1 MNIYSG
7 IPLRTG
13 KAQRVIF
20 IKTSLFERKNLERKK
35 MANLLQLKY
44 SEISAIINEMNSEQ
58 QKIMEAYNKTKSMV
72 EGTAGDEWQGDAA
85 ERFRQDMNELL
96 LVKLRRVADVLVRMP
111 DVAGKLSNNIQQA
124 DLSTKT
130 FFSKIE

>member
-1 MNIYSG
+1 
-7 IPLRTG
+7 
-13 KAQRVIF
+13 
-20 IKTSLFERKNLERKK
+20 

-44 SEISAIINEMNSEQ
+44 SEISGIINEMNSEQ

-124 DLSTKT
+124 DLSTKS
-130 FFSKIE
+130 FFAKIE